1 MKIKHSYKRKLL
13 LYFFSVFV
21 IFIVIVAAFQYMR
34 EKKYRISQ
42 LENNLNNITEL
53 TNRFI
58 ERRSIIANNNF
69 RLIDTLKNIIPQSH
83 IRITVID
90 FDGNVMYDSFVK
102 NYISLENHKN
112 RPEIQKSLYSDFGV
126 SIRKSASTGK
136 DYYYYAKCYNNYF
149 IRTAVIYDVNIIN
162 FLKTD
167 NLFFY
172 FIIFMFFLIFG
183 VLMYVTDKFGI
194 TISKLKDFA
203 VKVGNNETIDTTIE
217 FPQNEL
223 GIISKQIIQIYDN
236 LKKTQDELITEKE
249 RLFRHLFTINEGI
262 AIFSSQRKKIL
273 SNQHFIQYLNIISD
287 KSTITHEQ
295 IFKTDEFR
303 QLNEFIREN
312 IGEDKQISKNN
323 ETQKQFTIHKNGKYF
338 NIQCIIFNDM
348 SFEIII
354 NDITKLEKNKLIK
367 QQMTTNI
374 AHELKTPVSS
384 IKGYLETIL
393 NNKDLDT
400 KKQKYFTEK
409 AYFQT
414 NRLSDLI
421 NDISVLNKIEEAG
434 ELFKLEDVKIK
445 RVVNDVIENVQ
456 VKLDARKINIEL
468 QIDEDTII
476 KGNRE
481 LIYSIFQNLIENT
494 INYAGKN
501 IDICISKYLEEN
513 NNYYFSYYDTG
524 IGIPEKHLLRI
535 FERFY
540 RIDSGRSRKQG
551 GTGLGLSIVKNA
563 VLFHK
568 GEISVRNRKNGGV
581 EFVFSIAKA

>member
-273 SNQHFIQYLNIISD
+273 SNQHFIQYLNMMAD
-287 KSTITHEQ
+287 KLTITHE
-295 IFKTDEFR
+295 
-303 QLNEFIREN
+303 
-312 IGEDKQISKNN
+312 
-323 ETQKQFTIHKNGKYF
+323 
-338 NIQCIIFNDM
+338 
-348 SFEIII
+348 
-354 NDITKLEKNKLIK
+354 
-367 QQMTTNI
+367 
-374 AHELKTPVSS
+374 
-384 IKGYLETIL
+384 
-393 NNKDLDT
+393 
-400 KKQKYFTEK
+400 
-409 AYFQT
+409 
-414 NRLSDLI
+414 
-421 NDISVLNKIEEAG
+421 
-434 ELFKLEDVKIK
+434 
-445 RVVNDVIENVQ
+445 
-456 VKLDARKINIEL
+456 
-468 QIDEDTII
+468 
-476 KGNRE
+476 
-481 LIYSIFQNLIENT
+481 
-494 INYAGKN
+494 
-501 IDICISKYLEEN
+501 
-513 NNYYFSYYDTG
+513 
-524 IGIPEKHLLRI
+524 
-535 FERFY
+535 
-540 RIDSGRSRKQG
+540 
-551 GTGLGLSIVKNA
+551 
-563 VLFHK
+563 
-568 GEISVRNRKNGGV
+568 
-581 EFVFSIAKA
+581 